1 MWGGSL
7 TASGLWKDSTWCGHF
22 LFPNLCHST
31 GRAGLTTPLR
41 PAVPAPASPPLHQH
55 QHQHPHFPAPAPHV
69 CRRCTFLCLRKS
81 GASRFGQMHAG
92 PVSARRLP
100 GQEWRKLR
108 TETKAC
114 GLPPP
119 TRREHIQQ
127 QDTPP
132 RPRPWDAPASRSVPL
147 WVSFSLQAEPGPGA
161 GAGRW
166 GASPCSSDSP
176 AVRWPPPSSGAVA
189 PSSPT
194 PDVRGP
200 CPSSELGFVL
210 GPGSVYEPHDRSWQ
224 PRRLDSRTPNTS
236 QVLTPGTSFA
246 NKVTAD
252 VLSGDEAALQWAGPY
267 PKKDR

>member
-1 MWGGSL
+1 MGGGGQAAGFLTSLFPGTLWGGSL

-31 GRAGLTTPLR
+31 GRAGLTTPLG
-41 PAVPAPASPPLHQH
+41 PAVPAPASPPLH

-132 RPRPWDAPASRSVPL
+132 RPPPAGCPCLPLRASVGRLLPPSGAGPRSWSREVGGVPL
-147 WVSFSLQAEPGPGA
+147 QFRLPGGEMA
-161 GAGRW
+161 SAVIW
-166 GASPCSSDSP
+166 GSRP
-176 AVRWPPPSSGAVA
+176 VQ
-189 PSSPT
+189 
-194 PDVRGP
+194 PD
-200 CPSSELGFVL
+200 
-210 GPGSVYEPHDRSWQ
+210 
-224 PRRLDSRTPNTS
+224 
-236 QVLTPGTSFA
+236 A
-246 NKVTAD
+246 
-252 VLSGDEAALQWAGPY
+252 
-267 PKKDR
+267 